1 MHWVLNYERM
11 KEMSSRTGSSTVI
24 RLTRKICRVVG
35 VYRAADLPLRT
46 TVQFAVAVNALIAAC
61 QAWEALDD
69 QPGEIDA
76 VAPLG
81 SEDFAV
87 GG

>member
-1 MHWVLNYERM
+1 
-11 KEMSSRTGSSTVI
+11 
-24 RLTRKICRVVG
+24 